1 MFGEP
6 ELDRVPGR
14 PGWHAGES
22 RRAGGSDLPPP
33 QYSDSDYY
41 EVVLRLLCRSV
52 APLLV
57 VVVVVG
63 SLVASCAGQDGNG
76 SIEDGPSGEVIVFAT
91 ASLTESFT
99 ELGEAFEREF
109 DGVSVRLNSAASSEL
124 VTQINEGAPA
134 DVFASADLANMD
146 RLSDG
151 LGTLDDPRV
160 FATNLLQIIVEVG
173 NPLGIAGV
181 QDLADHDL
189 LFVTAAPEVPIGRYT
204 LEVFESAGIEV
215 TPRSLEQSVRGV
227 VSKVVLG
234 EADAGIVYATDVL
247 AAGNDADGVEIPLDI
262 NVVASYPIAVPA
274 DASNVVAAEAFVDFV
289 ISEAG
294 QEILASYGFS
304 AP

>member
-1 MFGEP
+1 M
-6 ELDRVPGR
+6 
-14 PGWHAGES
+14 
-22 RRAGGSDLPPP
+22 
-33 QYSDSDYY
+33 
-41 EVVLRLLCRSV
+41 LRLLGRSV

-57 VVVVVG
+57 AGSLLASCGGDVG
-63 SLVASCAGQDGNG
+63 STGEVG
-76 SIEDGPSGEVIVFAT
+76 SGEVIVFAT
-91 ASLTESFT
+91 ASLTEPFT

-134 DVFASADLANMD
+134 DVFASADLVNMD
-146 RLSDG
+146 RLSG
-151 LGTLDDPRV
+151 GIGTLDDPRV

-173 NPLGIAGV
+173 NPLGIAGLD
-181 QDLADHDL
+181 DLVDPDV

-204 LEVFESAGIEV
+204 LEVFENAGIEV

-247 AAGNDADGVEIPLDI
+247 AAGTDADGVEIPLDV
-262 NVVASYPIAVPA
+262 NVVVSYPIAVPA
-274 DASNVVAAEAFVDFV
+274 DASNVVTAEAFVDFV
-289 ISEAG
+289 VSDVG